1 MSSTAVGDSL
11 ELKIFNLFESEIAAD
26 RFFAKSEC
34 CKIFRKKGYYSRDR
48 GKKIIFDISIEIS
61 LPGSDCYSF
70 LVLVE
75 CKNYKHS
82 VPVDDAEEFFA
93 KVQQISGCNVK
104 GVIACTNGFQEGTLT
119 YCKSKGIGALRYFD
133 NSDFKWVLYR
143 SPSNIHLW
151 GEINYNSRE
160 IHRGLTSIAHLS
172 RHFDFYC
179 CYEDRYT
186 YSLKAFLLD
195 LAASGMSTRSEVSR
209 VTNSFEETQPLV
221 DFVAKNEIENVAT
234 SILEQIKYAD
244 GPVPLDKIC
253 DWQSAEVGLVT
264 KIGVLPTA
272 RDLKAGAL
280 GRIRFD
286 LLEITIFDLPDTSEA
301 RQRFTLAHELGHYFL
316 RHSRYINSEYCDIA
330 DLKLN
335 GYSVSKT
342 DDIRRMD
349 WQANYF
355 ASCLLLPRPKLIEDV
370 LHLAEERNV
379 RNRGFGLLYLD
390 EQKCNTAIYSSITSH
405 LKLRYKVSGLA
416 LKLRLEALGLLR
428 DARTNDEDLMSLS
441 PRFRTP
447 VKVQSMRPH

>member
-186 YSLKAFLLD
+186 YSLKAFFLILQ
-195 LAASGMSTRSEVSR
+195 LPAC
-209 VTNSFEETQPLV
+209 QLV
-221 DFVAKNEIENVAT
+221 P
-234 SILEQIKYAD
+234 KY
-244 GPVPLDKIC
+244 
-253 DWQSAEVGLVT
+253 
-264 KIGVLPTA
+264 
-272 RDLKAGAL
+272 
-280 GRIRFD
+280 
-286 LLEITIFDLPDTSEA
+286 
-301 RQRFTLAHELGHYFL
+301 HELQI
-316 RHSRYINSEYCDIA
+316 RSR
-330 DLKLN
+330 KL
-335 GYSVSKT
+335 
-342 DDIRRMD
+342 
-349 WQANYF
+349 
-355 ASCLLLPRPKLIEDV
+355 
-370 LHLAEERNV
+370 
-379 RNRGFGLLYLD
+379 
-390 EQKCNTAIYSSITSH
+390 
-405 LKLRYKVSGLA
+405 
-416 LKLRLEALGLLR
+416 
-428 DARTNDEDLMSLS
+428 SLS
-441 PRFRTP
+441 
-447 VKVQSMRPH
+447 